1 MFYNCHVQLAA
12 KLEALREEYIRFAVE
27 KCSTALREHR
37 PAVEKITG
45 QSLEFLKL
53 SFFGLYMLANHFMSE
68 SC

>member
-1 MFYNCHVQLAA
+1 MIFYNYHVQLAA

-45 QSLEFLKL
+45 QLL
-53 SFFGLYMLANHFMSE
+53 SSVFWIMLYE
-68 SC
+68 